1 MTIRRIGFACK
12 LSTLDPKKGAVSIPR
27 YNTQIT
33 TITWLNRQT
42 RDVAV
47 EKLWTLAKHNIE
59 SIKHLVDYV
68 GDFPHGM
75 RMVRLSSDIL
85 PAYTQENWCWFYK
98 QPEFINYAERH
109 FAQVGEIARKKD
121 VRISFHPG
129 QFTVLASTD
138 ENIVQRSIEE
148 FEYHVDMARWMGYGQ
163 RFQDM
168 KINVHIAGRAGPDGI
183 RAVYP
188 RLSKEAQNTLTIE
201 NDEMSWGIDASLELA
216 DLVPLVLDIH
226 HHFIHS
232 GEYIDPCDDRVKRIF
247 DSWRGVRPVI
257 HYSISRED
265 ILVDHCRH
273 TMPDLFKLLEQGHKK
288 TKLRAHSDYFWNHA
302 VNNWALQF
310 GEYTDIMCESKCK
323 NLASQELF
331 EIANQ

>member
-12 LSTLDPKKGAVSIPR
+12 LSILDPKKGAVSIPR
-27 YNTQIT
+27 YNTQTT

-47 EKLWTLAKHNIE
+47 EKLWMLAKCNIE
-59 SIKHLVDYV
+59 SIKNLVDHV
-68 GDFPHGM
+68 GNFPHGM
-75 RMVRLSSDIL
+75 RMVRLGSDIL
-85 PAYTQENWCWFYK
+85 PAYTHENWRWFYK

-109 FAQVGEIARKKD
+109 FAKVGEIARQKD

-129 QFTVLASTD
+129 QFVVLASID

-188 RLSKEAQNTLTIE
+188 RLSQEAQNTLTIE

-216 DLVPLVLDIH
+216 DLVPLVLDGH
-226 HHFIHS
+226 HHWVKT
-232 GEYIDPCDDRVKRIF
+232 GEWIDPRDDRVKRIF
-247 DSWRGVRPVI
+247 DSWRDVRPVI

-273 TMPDLFKLLEQGHKK
+273 TMPDLFKLLERGHKK
-288 TKLRAHSDYFWNHA
+288 AKLRAHSDYFWNHA
-302 VNNWALQF
+302 VNQWALQF
-310 GEYTDIMCESKCK
+310 GEYADTMCESKCK
-323 NLASQELF
+323 NLASKELF
-331 EIANQ
+331 EIINQ